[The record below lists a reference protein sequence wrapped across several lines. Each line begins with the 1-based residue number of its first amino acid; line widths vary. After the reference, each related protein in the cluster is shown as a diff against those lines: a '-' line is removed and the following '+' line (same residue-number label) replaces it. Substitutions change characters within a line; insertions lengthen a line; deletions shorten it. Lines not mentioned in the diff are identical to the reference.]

1 MTAASRARSDS
12 RTPASTRSSHTPR
25 PTHETRSARP
35 RRSRSPSPDR
45 RRRYT
50 FAMDLAG
57 LRNEYESRGIDIGDL
72 DPDPIAQARR
82 WLEDAIS
89 AQCLEPNAMTIST
102 VDADG
107 RPESRFVLLRGL
119 DERGFWFF
127 TNSESAK
134 GQALAANPNG
144 ALTFAWLQLHR
155 QLRVTG
161 VVSPLEPQLSDAYFA
176 RRSRGSQIGA
186 WASKQSSVI
195 PSRAALDEAIAGFE
209 KKFEGQDVPRPPFWS
224 GYTLQPDAIEFW
236 QGRPSRLHDRIR
248 FRRDGDSWVAER
260 LSP

>member
-1 MTAASRARSDS
+1 
-12 RTPASTRSSHTPR
+12 
-25 PTHETRSARP
+25 
-35 RRSRSPSPDR
+35 
-45 RRRYT
+45 
-50 FAMDLAG
+50 MDLAG
-57 LRNEYESRGIDIGDL
+57 LRHEYESRGIDVPDL
-72 DPDPIAQARR
+72 DPDPVEQARK
-82 WLEDAIS
+82 WLDDAIV
-89 AQCLEPNAMTIST
+89 AHCLEPNAMTIST

-107 RPESRFVLLRGL
+107 RPDSRYVLLRGL

-127 TNSESAK
+127 TNTESAK
-134 GQALAANPNG
+134 GCALAANPRA

-161 VVSPLEPQLSDAYFA
+161 VVEPLPAELSDAYFA

-186 WASKQSSVI
+186 WASRQSSVI
-195 PSRAALDEAIAGFE
+195 PDRAALDDAIAEFE
-209 KKFEGQDVPRPPFWS
+209 RRFEGQDVPRPAYWG

-248 FRRDGDSWVAER
+248 FRRDGATWIPER